1 MKYIIK
7 TLLMLV
13 LVSILACTF
22 ASATVTI
29 KQVEMDGDILDE
41 ASTSYVRAVEKGD
54 EFEVKVHII
63 SDEDIENIRIDAEL
77 GGDVHDDVI
86 GDATKT
92 FDMKKN
98 VTYVK
103 KLDLKLTKRM
113 EQDTYTLYVDIRG
126 RYEDYDSKKYSL
138 EIDAPKHAIELR
150 DIILSPENEV
160 KAGRALLVT
169 ARIKNRGE
177 EKEEDI
183 KVKASVPALG
193 ISASDYIDELDEEDC
208 EDEDCD
214 DSTTSEEL
222 YMRIPDCAEP
232 GVYTVKVC
240 VEYDDGDEEECETTK
255 INVIESDVCAVPE
268 ITEPTVGKTIIT
280 IGPDTQDIAKSGS
293 AMYPI
298 TISNQG
304 LDSKVYSIS
313 IDSAD
318 WADFTIT
325 PSNILVV
332 GEGESKAAY
341 VSVKP
346 KPAATGLQ
354 LFSVTIKSGES
365 VLKQVPLRANILGA
379 ATGITAPTDLG
390 RIKRILEIGLVILV
404 VLLVILGLIIGFN
417 KLKGSEEETEEE
429 KTYY

>member
-1 MKYIIK
+1 MKYTK
-7 TLLMLV
+7 TLLILV

-29 KQVEMDGDILDE
+29 EEVELDDDE
-41 ASTSYVRAVEKGD
+41 LEEYPTSNYVLAIEKGD
-54 EFEVKVHII
+54 EVEVKVHVI
-63 SDEDIENIRIDAEL
+63 SNESIDNVKIDAEL
-77 GGDVHDDVI
+77 ES
-86 GDATKT
+86 KT
-92 FDMKKN
+92 FDMKAD

-103 KLDLKLTKRM
+103 KLNIKLTKRM
-113 EQDTYTLYVDIRG
+113 EQDRYTLYVDVRG
-126 RYEDYDSKKYSL
+126 RYSDHDSKTYLL
-138 EIDAPKHAIELR
+138 EVDAPKHALELR

-177 EKEEDI
+177 EQEEDI
-183 KVKASVPALG
+183 KVRASVPALG

-208 EDEDCD
+208 DDEDCD

-255 INVIESDVCAVPE
+255 INVIGSDTCS
-268 ITEPTVGKTIIT
+268 IPTQKPIVGKTLIT
-280 IGPDTQDIAKSGS
+280 IGPDTQDISKSGS

-304 LDSKVYSIS
+304 LDSKVYAIS
-313 IDSAD
+313 TDSAD

-341 VSVKP
+341 ISLKAKP
-346 KPAATGLQ
+346 TATGLQ

-365 VLKQVPLRANILGA
+365 VLKQVPLRANILGGTA
-379 ATGITAPTDLG
+379 APTDIG
-390 RIKRILEIGLVILV
+390 SIKRVLEIGLVILV